1 MAQKPR
7 FCYDQGMKSKL
18 AVLQIGA
25 LACSLSPPAAA
36 AEKVNGKEPVAVL
49 RLEKGKGFIDDPF
62 ALSPDGKTL
71 YYVATDGATFAE
83 LRAAAVT
90 QGGSGSPG
98 SPGSI
103 KDTAQVGGLPL
114 SVSRLVLLPG
124 PGGADR
130 VLVISRDPE
139 NERESAV
146 VYAFGPK
153 APAALPGKVGPAG
166 AIALGQVGAAPAVV
180 AVSQP
185 GRGQGGDL
193 RISAHAVAAQGL
205 RPLSAR
211 SYRVRAEDGGLTL
224 AGAPAQPLYFVD
236 GYLGLVAR
244 QAGAFDKKSD
254 VRQPDRLV
262 LFDTLGGKVRQAAPI
277 ADPTATAELGQ
288 LRGRYPGESIF
299 VTFDAERAQLSLVGA
314 PAGDIA
320 AHGQRRA
327 LKMARPL
334 AQYDGATLRY
344 QLLGD
349 KGILVSLTVDPVNE
363 AAVARKKRD
372 PDFIDFCYFPLA
384 GAGGDGGCPLS
395 LPGNER
401 PSAWQVAS
409 SGRLAVLRKHKGFS
423 RGGTDLEIYD
433 LDLDRAGAREAA
445 K

>member
-1 MAQKPR
+1 MAQNPR
-7 FCYDQGMKSKL
+7 FCYDQGMKSFT
-18 AVLQIGA
+18 VLQIGA
-25 LACSLSPPAAA
+25 LACSLAPASAAA
-36 AEKVNGKEPVAVL
+36 GEKSQGQEPVAVL

-83 LRAAAVT
+83 LRAAAIA
-90 QGGSGSPG
+90 QGAV
-98 SPGSI
+98 
-103 KDTAQVGGLPL
+103 KDTVQVGGLPL

-124 PGGADR
+124 AGGVAVDR
-130 VLVISRDPE
+130 ILVISRDPE
-139 NERESAV
+139 SERESAV
-146 VYAFGPK
+146 VYALGGQK
-153 APAALPGKVGPAG
+153 PAALPGKAGPAG
-166 AIALGQVGAAPAVV
+166 AITLGQVGAAPAVV
-180 AVSQP
+180 AVSRP
-185 GRGQGGDL
+185 GPGQGGEL
-193 RISAHAVAAQGL
+193 RISAHAVSAQGL
-205 RPLSAR
+205 RPLSAK
-211 SYRVRAEDGGLTL
+211 SYRVRPEDGGLTL

-262 LFDTLGGKVRQAAPI
+262 LFDVLGGKVRQAAPI

-288 LRGRYPGESIF
+288 LRERHPGESVF

-314 PAGDIA
+314 GVPAGDIA

-334 AQYDGATLRY
+334 TQYDGATLRY

-349 KGILVSLTVDPVNE
+349 KGMLVSLTVDPVNE

-372 PDFIDFCYFPLA
+372 PDIIDFCYFPLA
-384 GAGGDGGCPLS
+384 GEGGGCPLS

-401 PSAWQVAS
+401 PSAWQVAG
-409 SGRLAVLRKHKGFS
+409 SGRLAVLRKHRGFS

-433 LDLDRAGAREAA
+433 LDLPIAREAA